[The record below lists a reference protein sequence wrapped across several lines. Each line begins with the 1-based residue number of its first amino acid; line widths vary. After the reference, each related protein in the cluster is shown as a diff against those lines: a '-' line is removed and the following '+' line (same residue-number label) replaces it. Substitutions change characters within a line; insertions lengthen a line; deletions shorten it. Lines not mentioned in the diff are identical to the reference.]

1 MNLNTYNKLNK
12 CNKFNKYFAYLITKF
27 NIEVLL
33 DFTNKE
39 IVINYSQFLIS
50 IIEYI
55 LDYINSELLQL
66 MYYDLYEEIYSAH
79 YDMLVVQYIET
90 NLLSKLFNISHSEAN
105 KLLCLTLELC
115 QNIVFKFYIPRRSYT
130 KTYIKKVNL
139 VKDSYCFNKIK
150 AQLTYL
156 KNIPQP
162 EQRSDEWYIFRNSAL
177 TASNIYKIFIN
188 DYSQSQLIIEKSEPI
203 DLNKF
208 KNNNLNSPMH
218 WGQKYERVSILYY
231 EFINNTSVSEFG
243 CVKHCKYSYIAASP
257 DGIVCDE
264 NSPLYGRMLEIKN
277 VVSREIDG
285 VPMPAYWVQMQLQME
300 VCDLNECDFLE
311 TKFTEYL
318 TQEDYLDD
326 ISDYYRGFI
335 MQFCDTNGEVH
346 YEYPPFAMSKID
358 TKEYNTWTQTQLEKN
373 SDKTYVRNIYWKLD
387 VISCVLVLRNKLWFK
402 NVQPSIEIFWNN
414 LIEEKESG
422 TYVERISKKQKMKY
436 EEAKEKSDFPKMGC
450 LINL

>member
-1 MNLNTYNKLNK
+1 M
-12 CNKFNKYFAYLITKF
+12 NKFNKYFAYLIKNF
-27 NIEVLL
+27 NIESLL

-39 IVINYSQFLIS
+39 IKTNYTLFLLS
-50 IIEYI
+50 IIDYM

-66 MYYDLYEEIYSAH
+66 MYYDLYEEVYLAH
-79 YDMLVVQYIET
+79 YDMLVIQYIET
-90 NLLSKLFNISHSEAN
+90 NLLSKLFNISTNEAN
-105 KLLCLTLELC
+105 KLLCLSIQLC

-130 KTYIKKVNL
+130 KTHIRKVNL
-139 VKDSYCFNKIK
+139 VKGSRNFNKIK

-156 KNIPQP
+156 KSIPQP
-162 EQRSDEWYIFRNSAL
+162 EQRSEAWYIFRNSAL
-177 TASNIYKIFIN
+177 TASNIYKIFIS
-188 DYSQSQLIIEKSEPI
+188 DYSQSQLIIEKSEPF

-218 WGQKYERVSILYY
+218 HGQKYEPVSILYY
-231 EFINNTSVSEFG
+231 EFINNTQISEFG
-243 CVKHCKYSYIAASP
+243 CVKHSKHSYIAASP

-285 VPMPAYWVQMQLQME
+285 IPKPEYWIQMQLQME

-326 ISDYYRGFI
+326 SSNHYRGFI
-335 MQFCDTNGEVH
+335 MQFCNTNGEVH

-358 TKEYNTWTQTQLEKN
+358 NKEYNTWTQKQLQN
-373 SDKTYVRNIYWKLD
+373 NNTKTYIRNIYWKLE
-387 VISCVLVLRNKLWFK
+387 VVSCVLVLRNKLWFK

-422 TYVERISKKQKMKY
+422 SYSERISKKQKMKY
-436 EEAKEKSDFPKMGC
+436 EEDKEKSDFPKAGC
-450 LINL
+450 LISL